1 MDINVILKWVT
12 TVPGIFISLGVVLLF
27 MAIIILIATSIS
39 KKREKVE
46 EVEDTPAPVQNVES
60 VGAPVQEGVMPT
72 QVTDNLEH
80 AQNVEPVNN
89 FAPNTTVIS
98 DMNMSDQFVPTP
110 NPTPVMPQ
118 NDVNQMAMPTNEV
131 VQPVQTPVMPQPI
144 SDNTFVNPTPVDAMP
159 TQVNNQVAD
168 QYSANVPTY
177 TEQTVVTPAV
187 TPVQV
192 PQAPVEIPTVPV
204 NPTYTVP
211 TPIATNPA
219 PVVEDLPMYQS
230 QGTVSAMPQSMPEVS
245 TVSQPTV
252 YGGVSPVVNVPVV
265 EEKPHQIYGGANPL
279 DNTQPIPTVNN
290 TTAYNMPEVTNTPVD
305 NFQNFNQ

>member
-27 MAIIILIATSIS
+27 MAIIILIATSVS

-46 EVEDTPAPVQNVES
+46 EVEETSAPVQNVES
-60 VGAPVQEGVMPT
+60 VNPPAQEGVMPT
-72 QVTDNLEH
+72 QVNDNLEH
-80 AQNVEPVNN
+80 AQNVESVNT

-118 NDVNQMAMPTNEV
+118 NDLNQMVMPTNEV
-131 VQPVQTPVMPQPI
+131 VQPVQTPVMPQPVV
-144 SDNTFVNPTPVDAMP
+144 DNTFVNPTPVDVMN
-159 TQVNNQVAD
+159 TQVDNQVIN
-168 QYSANVPTY
+168 QYNANVPTY

-204 NPTYTVP
+204 NPKIGRAHV
-211 TPIATNPA
+211 
-219 PVVEDLPMYQS
+219 
-230 QGTVSAMPQSMPEVS
+230 
-245 TVSQPTV
+245 
-252 YGGVSPVVNVPVV
+252 
-265 EEKPHQIYGGANPL
+265 
-279 DNTQPIPTVNN
+279 
-290 TTAYNMPEVTNTPVD
+290 
-305 NFQNFNQ
+305 